1 MSRVALIATLF
12 VLALIGTADS
22 VYLAQSAMTDIPLVC
37 DIDGLDDCN
46 VVAQSPYSKL
56 LGIPLGAYGVVFY
69 VISLIALIVIVYAPR
84 RLWYKALVGVSV
96 LGALMS
102 IVFLAIQLF
111 LIQAICV
118 YCILS
123 AIITFLMAPLS
134 LLLSKQFSPQLPVVV
149 P

>member
-1 MSRVALIATLF
+1 MSRTALIVVLF
-12 VLALIGTADS
+12 ILALLGTADS
-22 VYLAQSAMTDIPLVC
+22 VYLAQSAMSDTPLVC

-69 VISLIALIVIVYAPR
+69 VVSIVALLAIVFAPR
-84 RLWYKALVGVSV
+84 RLWYRVLVGVSV

-102 IVFLAIQLF
+102 IVFLGIQLF

-118 YCILS
+118 YCIAS